1 MVDKKCRFFFLFKM
15 SHGLSDPEIIV
26 GGTHLFQQFYNIA
39 DEDMEEALKN
49 YQGFDLEGES
59 EDLCKMMKCNIDYY
73 FVEPQP
79 DDVDINT
86 VHFDLVQS
94 YVINPEYPTFNIL
107 LTKAEKGVL
116 HASSITDI
124 EELVG

>member
-1 MVDKKCRFFFLFKM
+1 M
-15 SHGLSDPEIIV
+15 SSGLSDQEIIA
-26 GGTHLFQQFYNIA
+26 GGTRLFQQFYNIP
-39 DEDMEEALKN
+39 DDDLEEALKN

-59 EDLCKMMKCNIDYY
+59 EELCKMMKCNVDYY

-94 YVINPEYPTFNIL
+94 YIINPEYPTFNI
-107 LTKAEKGVL
+107 
-116 HASSITDI
+116 H
-124 EELVG
+124 

>member
-1 MVDKKCRFFFLFKM
+1 MT
-15 SHGLSDPEIIV
+15 HGLSDPKIIA
-26 GGTHLFQQFYNIA
+26 GGTRLFHQFYNIP
-39 DEDMEEALKN
+39 DEDLEEALKN

-59 EDLCKMMKCNIDYY
+59 EALCRFMKCNVDYY

-94 YVINPEYPTFNIL
+94 YVINPE
-107 LTKAEKGVL
+107 
-116 HASSITDI
+116 
-124 EELVG
+124 